1 MGGKGNV
8 QEPVGGPKV
17 FLFPR
22 RAASPGSGAP
32 SIDQST
38 VSTTPTSDDS
48 FFAAAGNPGATRTFG
63 RVNAQNQCD
72 ETRRCSRGALST
84 PSESA

>member
-1 MGGKGNV
+1 MYSSPLGA
-8 QEPVGGPKV
+8 QE

-22 RAASPGSGAP
+22 RAESTGSGAP
-32 SIDQST
+32 SIDQTRPST

-72 ETRRCSRGALST
+72 ETRRCRKVALST